1 MNNLLSFVTL
11 LFSCLLLL
19 RFINPVRATEFVLSF
34 FLTSCALITTWG
46 YILAGFGQLGSLA
59 AWRNIG
65 IATFV
70 FLWVVLV
77 AKKKK
82 LFTQHAAACNDVA
95 KQVGKDS
102 SEHSFHAKFIVLL
115 TALTTVIVGAG
126 VLFLIVAARPHD
138 WDSMTYHLPR
148 MAHYLQAGNLD
159 YFDAN
164 YWAQVVHP
172 KNSTLLLLYTFL
184 AFGRNEFLTQLPQF
198 ISYWM
203 IGAGVYGVT
212 RRIGFDFMQGLF
224 ASCVSF
230 LITSSVTQANSAQN
244 DLILSAFTSSSVYF
258 LFAFRDSQ
266 NKTHL
271 ILAALGIGLAAGTKS
286 TFLLVMPSVM
296 TLVAALAGSKNNCAR
311 RRANLAFAAAY
322 ILIAMLFFVLPSG
335 YVENYKVFGN
345 PFGSQDVNAL
355 HTFNKADARSIL
367 HGGFYNFLRYGV
379 DFVSLG
385 GLPPT
390 PHVLQIQKYLHYPPR
405 IILPLFN
412 IYLDSREAT
421 SFSWFEYGVPS
432 RGSYWGVLGFGFIW
446 VVTALALL
454 RVIRRADFFLLASA
468 SLIFWISLSWSA
480 PYDASKGRY
489 FSMCIV
495 FAAPLTA
502 VVLDAKHRGIQAY
515 LTTVIILGCISAV
528 SAVVLKTM
536 PISATYSEF
545 IEKDSLLEMDRL
557 EQLTFHHQKYHRPF
571 AAFEFLV
578 PADAVVAVYL
588 YPNTFEYP
596 LYGRYLTRKIIPINS
611 FYKGIQAIP
620 SEAEYLLYA
629 RDYPCPLPGDRQLG
643 DNSGIFLRILDE
655 DNRKCDAASGP

>member
-1 MNNLLSFVTL
+1 MNNLLPLITL
-11 LFSCLLLL
+11 LFSCHLLL
-19 RFINPVRATEFVLSF
+19 RFITPSRVTEFILSF
-34 FLTSCALITTWG
+34 FLIACTLITTWG
-46 YILAGFGQLGSLA
+46 YILAGFGQLGNLA

-65 IATFV
+65 TATFI
-70 FLWVVLV
+70 FLLIALVV
-77 AKKKK
+77 KKKK
-82 LFTQHAAACNDVA
+82 PRHAISWSDTTE
-95 KQVGKDS
+95 QVRKVLSGYS
-102 SEHSFHAKFIVLL
+102 PHAKFIVPLM
-115 TALTTVIVGAG
+115 ALTTIITSVGI
-126 VLFLIVAARPHD
+126 LFLIITIRPHD

-148 MAHYLQAGNLD
+148 MAHYLQVGNLD

-184 AFGRNEFLTQLPQF
+184 TFGRNEFLTQFPQF

-203 IGAGVYGVT
+203 ISVGVYGVT
-212 RRIGFDFMQGLF
+212 RRIGFDFTQGLF
-224 ASCVSF
+224 TSCVSS
-230 LITSSVTQANSAQN
+230 LIISGITQANSAQN
-244 DLILSAFTSSSVYF
+244 DLILSAFISSSVYF
-258 LFAFRDSQ
+258 LFAFRNSQ
-266 NKTHL
+266 NKMHL
-271 ILAALGIGLAAGTKS
+271 ILAALGIGLAAGTKF
-286 TFLLVMPSVM
+286 TFLIVMPSIM
-296 TLVAALAGSKNNCAR
+296 TLVLALTGSKNNR
-311 RRANLAFAAAY
+311 MGWYTNLAVTAAY
-322 ILIAMLFFVLPSG
+322 VLIAMFFFILPSG
-335 YVENYKVFGN
+335 YVENYKIFGN

-355 HTFNKADARSIL
+355 HTFDKAGTKSIL

-379 DFVSLG
+379 DFISLG

-390 PHVLQIQKYLHYPPR
+390 AHVVRIQKYMHYPPQ
-405 IILPLFN
+405 ITLPLFD

-446 VVTALALL
+446 VVTALSLL
-454 RVIRRADFFLLASA
+454 RIIRRTDFFLLASA

-502 VVLDAKHRGIQAY
+502 IILDTKHRGIQAY
-515 LTTVIILGCISAV
+515 LTTIAVLGCMSAI

-557 EQLTFHHQKYHRPF
+557 EQLTFNYQKYHRPF
-571 AAFEFLV
+571 VAFEFLV

-596 LYGRYLTRKIIPINS
+596 LYGQYLTRKIIPINS

-620 SEAEYLLYA
+620 PEAEYLLYA
-629 RDYPCPLPGDRQLG
+629 RGYPCPLPEDRQLG
-643 DNSGIFLRILDE
+643 DNSGIFLRILNE
-655 DNRKCDAASGP
+655 DNRKCDAASRP